1 MKNQK
6 ICIIGG
12 GLTGLTTALVLKNLN
27 LDIDIFLSEKN
38 TTKKIDER
46 STAISNSNFVFLKSN
61 IKSLNQNIFWPS
73 KKINLY
79 YEDKNKYSNFLNFEE
94 KNKYLI
100 HIFKNYKYKNNLLKK
115 LNCKNI
121 RIINKEIT
129 EINHK
134 SGFVKSNRKKF
145 NYDLVLVCLG
155 AKSNLYNK
163 LIGSRAIKKNYKE
176 MSITG
181 NIKNNFNIKCP
192 AQYFSKEGPIAILP
206 YEKNKTSFV
215 WSVDQD
221 IYFKNKNNLKKL
233 INNKLSAI
241 LQSQKKF
248 KIINFQSYPLHL
260 NLQSKYF
267 KNNIL
272 VLGEGI
278 HSIHPVAGQGFN
290 LILRDIKKLYELLNY
305 NLKLGLTIKNSLIA
319 KNFFNIRKPENILFG
334 IGIDLTRVFFKYN
347 KQLQPFQNILL
358 RNINKNKIVQKI
370 GKLIADKGL
379 I

>member
-145 NYDLVLVCLG
+145 NYDLVL
-155 AKSNLYNK
+155 
-163 LIGSRAIKKNYKE
+163 
-176 MSITG
+176 
-181 NIKNNFNIKCP
+181 
-192 AQYFSKEGPIAILP
+192 
-206 YEKNKTSFV
+206 
-215 WSVDQD
+215 
-221 IYFKNKNNLKKL
+221 
-233 INNKLSAI
+233 NKLSI
-241 LQSQKKF
+241 CLM
-248 KIINFQSYPLHL
+248 Y
-260 NLQSKYF
+260 
-267 KNNIL
+267 
-272 VLGEGI
+272 
-278 HSIHPVAGQGFN
+278 
-290 LILRDIKKLYELLNY
+290 
-305 NLKLGLTIKNSLIA
+305 TI
-319 KNFFNIRKPENILFG
+319 
-334 IGIDLTRVFFKYN
+334 
-347 KQLQPFQNILL
+347 
-358 RNINKNKIVQKI
+358 
-370 GKLIADKGL
+370 
-379 I
+379 

>member
-27 LDIDIFLSEKN
+27 LDIDIFLSEKK

-94 KNKYLI
+94 KNEYLI

-181 NIKNNFNIKCP
+181 NIKNNFNITCP

-215 WSVDQD
+215 WSLDQD

-248 KIINFQSYPLHL
+248 KIINFQSYPLNL

-319 KNFFNIRKPENILFG
+319 KNFFNTRKPENILFG